1 MGFIQFVQ
9 VLVATASALG
19 VGFLGSG
26 LIQKRSTY
34 RIKELREQMSRD
46 RKEVFTSE
54 DLDELPEPVSAYFEN
69 VLDEGQ
75 SYVNSVRVEQEGKL
89 RPDTTS
95 SWKSFTATQHITV
108 DPPGFFWNA
117 SVSIA
122 PFVSLRIH
130 DVYTG
135 GDGSANVSLFGIIT
149 LDGADPS
156 PELNEAELQRYLAE
170 SVWYPTALLPSE
182 GVQWEAIDDSAAE
195 ATLEYGGV
203 SASLTF
209 RFSEND
215 VVTEVHAEERAR
227 RVDDG
232 YEPTP
237 WTGSWHDYETRN
249 GMTVPLAGEVVWH
262 LSEGDMKAWQGK
274 VTDISYDEL

>member
-1 MGFIQFVQ
+1 MNRGR
-9 VLVATASALG
+9 T
-19 VGFLGSG
+19 
-26 LIQKRSTY
+26 
-34 RIKELREQMSRD
+34 
-46 RKEVFTSE
+46 EVFTSE
-54 DLDELPEPVSAYFEN
+54 DINGLPDSVSAYFEN
-69 VLDEGQ
+69 VLEEGQ
-75 SYVNSVRVEQEGKL
+75 TYVDSVRIKQEGEL
-89 RPDTTS
+89 RIGDATS

-117 SVSIA
+117 SVSLA
-122 PFVSLRIH
+122 PLVKLRIH
-130 DVYTG
+130 DLYTG
-135 GDGSANVSLFGIIT
+135 GKGSAEVSVFGVVP

-156 PELNEAELQRYLAE
+156 PELNEGELLRYLAE

-182 GVQWEAIDDSAAE
+182 GVRWKEIDDSTAE

-209 RFSEND
+209 HFDEND
-215 VVTEVHAEERAR
+215 FVTRVHAEERPR

-237 WTGSWHDYETRN
+237 WTGHWHDYETHN
-249 GMTVPLAGEVVWH
+249 GMSVPSAGEVVWH
-262 LSEGDMKAWQGK
+262 LPEGEMEAWRGS

>member
-1 MGFIQFVQ
+1 MGFIHLVQ
-9 VLVATASALG
+9 VLVATAAALC
-19 VGFLGSG
+19 VGCLGSG

-34 RIKELREQMSRD
+34 RLNELREHMNRN

-54 DLDELPEPVSAYFEN
+54 DIDGLPEPVSAYFEN

-75 SYVNSVRVEQEGKL
+75 SYVNSVRVEQEGEL

-149 LDGADPS
+149 LDGTDPS
-156 PELNEAELQRYLAE
+156 PELNKAELQRYLAE
-170 SVWYPTALLPSE
+170 AVWYPTALLPSE
-182 GVQWEAIDDSAAE
+182 GVRWESIDDSAAE
-195 ATLEYGGV
+195 ATLKYGGV

-209 RFSEND
+209 HFSEDN
-215 VVTEVHAEERAR
+215 VVTKVHAEERAR

-237 WTGSWHDYETRN
+237 WTGLWHDYENRDGIN
-249 GMTVPLAGEVVWH
+249 VPSAGEVVWH
-262 LSEGDMKAWQGK
+262 LPDGNMKAWQGK